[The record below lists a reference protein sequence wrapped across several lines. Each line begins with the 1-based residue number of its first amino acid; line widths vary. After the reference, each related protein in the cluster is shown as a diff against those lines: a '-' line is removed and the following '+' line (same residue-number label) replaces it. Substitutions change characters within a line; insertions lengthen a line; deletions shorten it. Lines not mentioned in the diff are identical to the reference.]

1 MENRIKKSKQKPVKS
16 FLKYSTLAFQMGVI
30 IFLGCW
36 SGMWLD
42 ERYPNN
48 HQMYMIICSLLGVGI
63 ALYTSLKGLINKSD
77 G

>member
-1 MENRIKKSKQKPVKS
+1 
-16 FLKYSTLAFQMGVI
+16 MGVI